1 MHDGFEPVEWRNPCC
16 GDDYRLLLEVA
27 LTTNTI
33 HELRIRIFR
42 GCSPG
47 AKHLHAPY
55 LLRPLLWVVQEPN
68 TLVQRYCGV
77 RIPLVHSV
85 QDVDAVAASSS
96 RSREVR
102 GGIADPLDGLL
113 SHF

>member
-42 GCSPG
+42 GARQGPSTCTPRISF
-47 AKHLHAPY
+47 AHC
-55 LLRPLLWVVQEPN
+55 
-68 TLVQRYCGV
+68 CG
-77 RIPLVHSV
+77 
-85 QDVDAVAASSS
+85 SS
-96 RSREVR
+96 RNPIHSYS
-102 GGIADPLDGLL
+102 GIVGCAFLSCTASKMSTLLPPVPADPAK
-113 SHF
+113 FEAE